1 MPSRVPSRSVLLAV
15 VLTVLLLLWLLLGDR
30 QTFRDDAPEAQAE
43 REATLPRVEVVVR
56 HAQPHAAS
64 IRAQG
69 QLLPWREVEL
79 RARIA
84 GQVQRRRVEEGERV
98 ASGAVLLDIDREDL
112 PAQLARTEADLA
124 ARQAELDGAEKLHGR
139 QLVSGNELLRLKAS
153 VAEAQADEAALRQ
166 RLSYTRPTAP
176 FAGVINRIDA
186 EPGDYLQ
193 VGEAYAHLV
202 DDGKL
207 RASAWVGQREVLQ
220 LAAGQTVRVT
230 LLDGN
235 DMTGEVN
242 FVASRADENTR
253 SYRVEVTVPNPEHRR
268 LAGAS
273 ATLDITLPA
282 QPAHRVS
289 PALLV
294 LDDAGRMGVKYLDD
308 DDYVRFGPV
317 RLLSAS
323 STEAWVAG
331 LPETLRLIS
340 LGGGF
345 VEPGT
350 KVEAVP
356 GQGDASPGGA
366 TPGDATPGDATPA
379 IETEAH

>member
-30 QTFRDDAPEAQAE
+30 QTFRADAPEAQAG

-79 RARIA
+79 RARVA
-84 GQVQRRRVEEGERV
+84 GQVQRRRVEEGDRV
-98 ASGAVLLDIDREDL
+98 ASGAVLLEIDREDL
-112 PAQLARTEADLA
+112 PAQLARSEAELA

-139 QLVSGNELLRLKAS
+139 QLVSANELLRLKAS
-153 VAEAQADEAALRQ
+153 VAEAQADEATLRQ
-166 RLSYTRPTAP
+166 RLAHTRPVAP

-186 EPGDYLQ
+186 EPGDFLQ
-193 VGEAYAHLV
+193 VGDNYAHLV
-202 DDGKL
+202 DDATL

-220 LAAGQTVRVT
+220 LAVGQAVQVT
-230 LLDGN
+230 LLDGSE
-235 DMTGEVN
+235 MTGEVN
-242 FVASRADENTR
+242 FIASRADENTR

-268 LAGAS
+268 IAGAS
-273 ATLDITLPA
+273 ATLDIALPA

-308 DDYVRFGPV
+308 DDQVQFGAV

-323 STEAWVAG
+323 SSAAWVAG

-345 VEPGT
+345 VEPGA

-356 GQGDASPGGA
+356 AQEDAQADVRKDTAPA
-366 TPGDATPGDATPA
+366 T
-379 IETEAH
+379 ETEAP

>member
-1 MPSRVPSRSVLLAV
+1 MPSRVPSRSVMLAV
-15 VLTVLLLLWLLLGDR
+15 VLTVLMLLWLLLGDR
-30 QTFRDDAPEAQAE
+30 QTFRAEAPEAQAG
-43 REATLPRVEVVVR
+43 REASLPRVEVVTR

-79 RARIA
+79 RARVA
-84 GQVQRRRVEEGERV
+84 GQVLRRRVEEGDRV
-98 ASGAVLLDIDREDL
+98 ASGAVLLEIDREDL
-112 PAQLARTEADLA
+112 PAQLARSEAELA

-153 VAEAQADEAALRQ
+153 VAEARADEAALRQ
-166 RLSYTRPTAP
+166 RLGYTRPVAP
-176 FAGVINRIDA
+176 FAGVINRLDA
-186 EPGDYLQ
+186 EPGDFLQ
-193 VGEAYAHLV
+193 VGDNYAHLV
-202 DDGKL
+202 DDATL

-220 LAAGQTVRVT
+220 LAVGQSVKVT
-230 LLDGN
+230 LLDGT

-273 ATLDITLPA
+273 ATLDIALPPE
-282 QPAHRVS
+282 PAHRVS

-294 LDDAGRMGVKYLDD
+294 LNDAGRMGVKYLDD
-308 DDYVRFGPV
+308 NDQVRFGPV
-317 RLLSAS
+317 RLLSANS
-323 STEAWVAG
+323 SGAWVAG

-345 VEPGT
+345 VEPGA

-356 GQGDASPGGA
+356 AQEDAQDDDRANAAPSA
-366 TPGDATPGDATPA
+366 
-379 IETEAH
+379 ETEAP

>member
-30 QTFRDDAPEAQAE
+30 QTFRADAPEAQAG

-79 RARIA
+79 RARVA
-84 GQVQRRRVEEGERV
+84 GQVQRRRVEEGDRV
-98 ASGAVLLDIDREDL
+98 ASGAVLLEIDREDL
-112 PAQLARTEADLA
+112 PAQLARSEAELA

-139 QLVSGNELLRLKAS
+139 QLVSANELLRLKAS
-153 VAEAQADEAALRQ
+153 VAEAQADEATLRQ
-166 RLSYTRPTAP
+166 RLAHTRPVAP

-186 EPGDYLQ
+186 EPGDFLQ
-193 VGEAYAHLV
+193 VGDNYTHLV
-202 DDGKL
+202 DDATL

-220 LAAGQTVRVT
+220 LAVGQAVQVT
-230 LLDGN
+230 LLDGSE
-235 DMTGEVN
+235 MTGEVN
-242 FVASRADENTR
+242 FIASRADENTR

-268 LAGAS
+268 IAGAS
-273 ATLDITLPA
+273 ATLDIALPA

-308 DDYVRFGPV
+308 DDQVQFGAV

-323 STEAWVAG
+323 SSAAWVAG

-345 VEPGT
+345 VEPGA

-356 GQGDASPGGA
+356 AQEDAQADVRKDTAPA
-366 TPGDATPGDATPA
+366 T
-379 IETEAH
+379 ETEAP